1 MQFDLSAS
9 HCLVMQ
15 ITCLAMFENVGQ
27 SIARLRRAI
36 SYEGIFKRTNIF
48 SVRLKMH
55 FDLPGA
61 QDTALLSRTIVF
73 FLNEYPKMMLKVLQG
88 SDEQFHMRKYSK
100 VQICLQVD

>member
-1 MQFDLSAS
+1 MQIFNSSNETEFIIAGQLKMQFDLSAS
-9 HCLVMQ
+9 HCLVKQ
-15 ITCLAMFENVGQ
+15 ILFLAMLENVGQ

-73 FLNEYPKMMLKVLQG
+73 FLK
-88 SDEQFHMRKYSK
+88 
-100 VQICLQVD
+100 